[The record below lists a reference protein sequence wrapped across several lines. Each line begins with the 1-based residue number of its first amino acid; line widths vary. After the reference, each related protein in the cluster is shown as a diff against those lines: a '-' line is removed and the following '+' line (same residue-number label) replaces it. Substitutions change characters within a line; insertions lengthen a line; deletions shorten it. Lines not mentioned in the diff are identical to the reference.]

1 MARAY
6 GGVMDKKYE
15 LKRATEISPDERE
28 IDALA
33 DRLSLNWA
41 HPPPARGA
49 GNQVLQRLAHGRIH
63 TVTVERKRTKRSLD
77 GSR

>member
-1 MARAY
+1 
-6 GGVMDKKYE
+6 MDKKYE
-15 LKRATEISPDERE
+15 PKGAAETSPDERE

-41 HPPPARGA
+41 HSPPAVRGA
-49 GNQVLQRLAHGRIH
+49 GNQVLQRLARGRIH
-63 TVTVERKRTKRSLD
+63 TVTVERRRTKRSPD

>member
-1 MARAY
+1 
-6 GGVMDKKYE
+6 MDEKYE
-15 LKRATEISPDERE
+15 LKRVTETSPDERE

-41 HPPPARGA
+41 HHGPAARGA
-49 GNQVLQRLAHGRIH
+49 GDQVLQRLAHGRIH
-63 TVTVERKRTKRSLD
+63 TVTVERRRTKRSPD